1 MQWPR
6 LPWQN
11 NNSEPDPQVVAA
23 GRALLDLTEAYDE
36 IQAQL
41 AADQRGWSL
50 LPSQTR
56 GFSHEILTTQ
66 AEKAEL
72 MATINPLI
80 KRGLNLI
87 AAYVWGQGVNV
98 TVRDEATEGQDVQS
112 VLTRFWDDELNRCL
126 TTPEG
131 QVELE
136 RNHGTC
142 GENWLALPTDQRTGE
157 VWVRPLPAREITA
170 ILTDP
175 EDSETD
181 WFYLRSY
188 TIGKTPHRTLYP
200 ALGYRPLVRPKKF
213 DKQWYDKLEHADLDG
228 VEIRWDSPVRKVQV
242 NRLGDRGI
250 GDAFASIPWAIA
262 YKEILEAWHKLILSL
277 ARFVWQAKSGRAD
290 KAREV
295 AQQILNAEQQG
306 KTGGTVV
313 TDPTSRI
320 EAISKSGATFD
331 ADSGRAVATIVS
343 AGLNVPVTMLLGDP
357 GIAGNRATAETLN
370 EPSQL
375 IFGLRRQ
382 VWTGVFRDIAGYVID
397 SAVRAG
403 VLKGTVLRRG
413 DREIIRLPEDDTRTI
428 VTDWPDYDS
437 TPVKDAVEAILTAQT
452 SQTLPP
458 LTILRLLLKA
468 LKVDDADEILDQMT
482 DDHGEFVPLDVAD
495 ARVRGR
501 LTDRGETA

>member
-11 NNSEPDPQVVAA
+11 STSEPDPQLVAA
-23 GRALLDLTEAYDE
+23 GRALLDLTEAYNE
-36 IQAQL
+36 VQAQL
-41 AADQRGWSL
+41 AADQRGWQL
-50 LPSQTR
+50 LGNETR
-56 GFSHEILTTQ
+56 GFSHEILTGQ

-72 MATINPLI
+72 MATMNPLI

-87 AAYVWGQGVNV
+87 AAYVWGQGVSV
-98 TVRDEATEGQDVQS
+98 SVRDEATKGQDVQA
-112 VLTRFWDDELNRCL
+112 VLTRFWDDDLNRCL
-126 TTPEG
+126 TTPDG

-142 GENWLALPTDQRTGE
+142 GENWLALPTDPRTGE
-157 VWVRPLPAREITA
+157 VWVRPIPAREVTG

-175 EDSETD
+175 EDGETD

-188 TIGKTPHRTLYP
+188 TIGKTPHKTLYP
-200 ALGYRPLVRPKKF
+200 ALGYRPLVRPKAF
-213 DKQWYDKLEHADLDG
+213 DRDWHKDLDRADLHG

-242 NRLGDRGI
+242 NRLGERGI

-262 YKEILEAWHKLILSL
+262 YKEFLEAWHKLMVSL

-295 AQQILNAEQQG
+295 AKQILAADQAG
-306 KTGGTVV
+306 KLGGTVV

-331 ADSGRAVATIVS
+331 ADSGRPIATIVA

-357 GIAGNRATAETLN
+357 GVSGARATAETLD
-370 EPSQL
+370 EPTAL

-382 VWTGVFRDIAGYVID
+382 VWSGVFRDIAGYVID
-397 SAVRAG
+397 AAVRAG

-413 DREIIRLPEDDTRTI
+413 DREIIHLPDDDSRTI

-437 TPVKDAVEAILTAQT
+437 TPVKDAVEAVLTAQT

-468 LKVDDADEILDQMT
+468 LKVDDADEILGQMT
-482 DDHGEFVPLDVAD
+482 DDQGEFVPLDVSD

-501 LTDRGETA
+501 LADRGETA